1 MNKRITSLFA
11 IILGLS
17 NCVFAQQSLKTNL
30 FTPKNSNPS
39 NTEVKKR
46 ALEDDLP
53 QNQYTTY
60 WDRNS
65 NDWGTT
71 WDTINMTYYT
81 NGLLSER
88 NRKYSWGQLN
98 VTNYEYDGAGRET
111 YNIEVQYSSDMS
123 TKDTNSISITEYDE
137 NGLISKSIRRY
148 NYNRDWSDSN
158 ITTYENKVDANGRIT
173 EQTTQDWDDDLGEM
187 VNDQRILFSYG
198 SDNKINRLELQ
209 FWDDS
214 AQAFVSQITYDT
226 VVWHIYVENDA
237 MLELSKPAYVSGG
250 GNMDG
255 TEMKLRIQFEYD
267 EYDNEI
273 TQTTYMSADGGEN
286 WMEDLGG
293 ISEYTYDSEGRCI
306 ERKEKYF
313 DQDSGFY
320 IYNNKDIFS
329 NFYDAPSLK
338 VMDDS
343 ELNNHIFPNPSNGQI
358 TITGDINEY
367 VIYSLQGKKVK
378 SCVGRMTNPK
388 VDVSN
393 LNDGFYWVN
402 WSTSDGNTFTQKLQI
417 N

>member
-1 MNKRITSLFA
+1 MKNRITSLFA

-17 NCVFAQQSLKTNL
+17 NCVFAQQSTKANL
-30 FTPKNSNPS
+30 FTQKNPNPT

-53 QNQYTTY
+53 QIQYTTY
-60 WDRNS
+60 WDRNN
-65 NDWGTT
+65 NDWANI
-71 WDTINMTYYT
+71 WDTINMSYYT
-81 NGLLSER
+81 NGLMSER
-88 NRKYSWGQLN
+88 NRKYSWGGNFN

-111 YNIEVQYSSDMS
+111 FSIELQYSSDMS

-148 NYNRDWSDSN
+148 NYSGDWSDSN
-158 ITTYENKVDANGRIT
+158 ITTYENKVDGNGRIT
-173 EQTTQDWDDDLGEM
+173 EQTMQEWDGDLGQM
-187 VNDQRILFSYG
+187 VNDQKVLFSYG
-198 SDNKINRLELQ
+198 SDNKINKLELQ
-209 FWDDS
+209 YWDDS
-214 AQAFVSQITYDT
+214 AQSFVSQITYDT
-226 VVWHIYVENDA
+226 VVWHIYIENDA

-267 EYDNEI
+267 EHDNEI
-273 TQTTYMSADGGEN
+273 TQTTYMSADGGQN

-293 ISEYTYDSEGRCI
+293 ISEYTYDTEGRCI

-320 IYNNKDIFS
+320 IYNNKDLFS
-329 NFYDAPSLK
+329 NFYAAPNLK
-338 VMDDS
+338 VNY
-343 ELNNHIFPNPSNGQI
+343 ELELVNIFPNPSNEYI
-358 TITGDINEY
+358 TITGEINEY
-367 VIYSLQGKKVK
+367 VIYSLQGNMVK
-378 SCVGRMTNPK
+378 RCVGRMSNPK

-402 WSTSDGNTFTQKLQI
+402 WSNTNGKTFTQKLQV